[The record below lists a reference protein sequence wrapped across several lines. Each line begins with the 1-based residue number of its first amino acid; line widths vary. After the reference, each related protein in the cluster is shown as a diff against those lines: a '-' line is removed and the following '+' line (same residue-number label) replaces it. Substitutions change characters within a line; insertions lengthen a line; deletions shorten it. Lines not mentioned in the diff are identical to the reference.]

1 MTSETASAAVQAFD
15 FAVSNWSGLASV
27 ATVVGIAGI
36 AIAWSSYQS
45 NIDNMASARM
55 HGLFADYLKLR
66 IEWGRG
72 PAPSSATDSEKDQKR
87 RLTSFK
93 LYILEEIYLWTERR
107 RRSLPI
113 LFNRYRRA
121 VEIRTWRETIAFHLK
136 EDLSGSETGNDS
148 VVSITN
154 ALDCYGPGF
163 LGFACLVFGEPIR
176 MAAQQSKAR
185 SEIIREYQ
193 MNLRRAPTFGPF
205 DFKACP

>member
-1 MTSETASAAVQAFD
+1 MTPETSSAAVLAFD

-55 HGLFADYLKLR
+55 HGLFTDYLKLR

-72 PAPSSATDSEKDQKR
+72 PAPSSATDSEIDQKR

-93 LYILEEIYLWTERR
+93 LYILEEVYLWTERR

-113 LFNRYRRA
+113 IFDRKRRM
-121 VEIRTWRETIAFHLK
+121 VEIRSWRETIAFHLK
-136 EDLSGSETGNDS
+136 KDFSGSRTGNDS

-154 ALDCYGPGF
+154 ALDCYGPDF
-163 LGFACLVFGEPIR
+163 LGFACFVLGEPIR
-176 MAAQQSKAR
+176 QAAQQSKAR
-185 SEIIREYQ
+185 TEIMHKYQVNRE
-193 MNLRRAPTFGPF
+193 LASTFGPF
-205 DFKACP
+205 GLGACP